1 MTVLTIII
9 YTLILIIF
17 GLIGYAIM
25 QIKLAGMNVKD
36 FWSFIEANK
45 TLDRLYRLSK
55 QYEHMNTQQQ
65 IIFLSQAEDV
75 FNAFDKVPNAI
86 WEEEYS
92 KYREV
97 LEAYRNIRVL
107 RWAKQG

>member
-1 MTVLTIII
+1 MTALTIVI
-9 YTLILIIF
+9 YILLLIIF
-17 GLIGYAIM
+17 GLILFAVM

-55 QYEHMNTQQQ
+55 QYDNMNTQQQ
-65 IIFLSQAEDV
+65 LIFLTEAEEV
-75 FNAFDKVPNAI
+75 FNAFDKVPNMI

-92 KYREV
+92 KYKQV
-97 LEAYRNIRVL
+97 LETYRNIRVL